1 MELENK
7 KLVRILKE
15 IGLFTI
21 WKEERT
27 KYYICNDLKKQN
39 CPFFPNGSY
48 FSSCISSSFVW
59 VTAKHTQLW
68 ATIGEESWK
77 YTHIKPT
84 CDNILKHEELLS
96 HLRNYVKNYFE
107 IINNKG

>member
-1 MELENK
+1 MEVENK
-7 KLVRILKE
+7 KLARILKE
-15 IGLFTI
+15 IGLFTL

-39 CPFFPNGSY
+39 CPFFPTGEY

-59 VTAKHTQLW
+59 VTAKHTRLW

-77 YTHIKPT
+77 YTIQPT
-84 CDNILKHEELLS
+84 CDNILERQEVLD
-96 HLRNYVKNYFE
+96 HLRNYVKNYFQ
-107 IINNKG
+107 KYK